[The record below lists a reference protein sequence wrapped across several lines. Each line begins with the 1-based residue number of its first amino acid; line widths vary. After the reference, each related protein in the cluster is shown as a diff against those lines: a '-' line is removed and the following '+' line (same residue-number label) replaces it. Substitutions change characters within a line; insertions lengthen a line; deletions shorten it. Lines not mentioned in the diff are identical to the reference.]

1 MYGATTT
8 APMVYDTSPP
18 QRSPREPLP
27 ELPKIRDASPG
38 TIRLQGTLAKRLPPM
53 PAGAMGDLSFSDYRA
68 QEVAAEMYAIKVATA
83 ERKAYE
89 QRSRAIAKAKGRAAQ
104 RWAEG
109 R

>member
-1 MYGATTT
+1 MYGAPTT

-27 ELPKIRDASPG
+27 ELPDIQNISP
-38 TIRLQGTLAKRLPPM
+38 TTLRIQAAVAKRLPPM
-53 PAGAMGDLSFSDYRA
+53 PAGTTGDLGFSDYRA
-68 QEVAAEMYAIKVATA
+68 QEVAMEMAAIRQATDIH
-83 ERKAYE
+83 KAYE
-89 QRSRAIAKAKGRAAQ
+89 RRSKAIAKAKGRAAQ